1 MLERDK
7 GWYEHR
13 IHLGLED
20 NVPDLRVEVFVDET
34 LPLTAVEVPQLL
46 MDNWIKPVVGDLRQ
60 ELEQEGERTDW
71 EKGLSHII
79 FSPNIS
85 SQEEARSQVY

>member
-20 NVPDLRVEVFVDET
+20 NVPDLRVEVFIDET

-46 MDNWIKPVVGDLRQ
+46 MDNEINPVVNLF
-60 ELEQEGERTDW
+60 
-71 EKGLSHII
+71 I
-79 FSPNIS
+79 FQIRESSLVSIS
-85 SQEEARSQVY
+85 ARFLAAQFLQNL